1 MPKLWMKIGLGA
13 ATVFAGGMFVLTLG
27 RQVKASTID
36 AFREGGTVKIPLS
49 ILPFSLN
56 GDKVGSVRE
65 IQVDRAGGGKIKTVN
80 VVINL
85 KDIDASDLGDCS
97 VVVDAHGSNDF
108 IGCLDAADLEGMD
121 LIKVGMVRFEPSGVS
136 RPILVE
142 RGNMDDWFRG
152 DASAIIA
159 ADADG
164 QANIDIQGTNGSRFQ
179 LQADGNGASIRV
191 RDGQGK
197 EIVKIDASSNGADV
211 KLDSKVEK
219 P

>member
-1 MPKLWMKIGLGA
+1 MRDEQVLELAAVFRQSAPGL
-13 ATVFAGGMFVLTLG
+13 VVLRVHG
-27 RQVKASTID
+27 
-36 AFREGGTVKIPLS
+36 P
-49 ILPFSLN
+49 
-56 GDKVGSVRE
+56 E
-65 IQVDRAGGGKIKTVN
+65 IQVDRAGGDRIKTVN

-85 KDIDASDLGDCS
+85 KGVDASDLGDCA
-97 VVVDAHGSNDF
+97 VVVGGHGRHDF
-108 IGCLDAADLEGMD
+108 IGCLDPADIEGMD
-121 LIKVGMVRFEPSGVS
+121 LIKVGMVRFEPSGLS

-197 EIVKIDASSNGADV
+197 EIVKIDASPNGADV
-211 KLDSKVEK
+211 KVDSKVEK